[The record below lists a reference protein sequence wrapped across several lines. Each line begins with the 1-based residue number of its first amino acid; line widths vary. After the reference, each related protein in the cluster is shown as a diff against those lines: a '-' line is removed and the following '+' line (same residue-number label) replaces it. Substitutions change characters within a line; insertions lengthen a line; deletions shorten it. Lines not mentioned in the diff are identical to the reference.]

1 MEIDM
6 SVKIIATLAAA
17 VLLGTTA
24 LASAAETP
32 SRHHKVVPNSAVSTQ
47 DPYAG
52 TYFEGVVPYGSEHL
66 ANPYAGTVFDGV
78 APY

>member
-1 MEIDM
+1 M
-6 SVKIIATLAAA
+6 
-17 VLLGTTA
+17 
-24 LASAAETP
+24 
-32 SRHHKVVPNSAVSTQ
+32 Q

-52 TYFEGVVPYGSEHL
+52 TSFDGVVPYGSEHL

>member
-1 MEIDM
+1 M
-6 SVKIIATLAAA
+6 SAKIIATLAAA

-24 LASAAETP
+24 LASAAEAP
-32 SRHHKVVPNSAVSTQ
+32 ARHRGAAVSTQ

-66 ANPYAGTVFDGV
+66 ASPYAGTVFDGV